1 MLYLAEGQSTSDT
14 QHHGLQHSSVTVVCA
29 AQISFL
35 LPHSAH
41 LVPKETPSTTNE
53 SPVHSHPNAE
63 TPGSVSHEKNNNNNN
78 NNNDDGREKTVETKA
93 FVIVA
98 FIMYISIYLFAFD
111 LRNNI
116 LSVVLATFIFFFRQN
131 ANGKQTTNNK
141 KASQRTLFSRALLF
155 HD

>member
-1 MLYLAEGQSTSDT
+1 LLYLAEGQSISDT

-63 TPGSVSHEKNNNNNN
+63 TPGSVPHENNINI
-78 NNNDDGREKTVETKA
+78 NDGEREKTFKTKS
-93 FVIVA
+93 FVIV
-98 FIMYISIYLFAFD
+98 FVYSLRLLYISIRFYAFD
-111 LRNNI
+111 
-116 LSVVLATFIFFFRQN
+116 FEEE
-131 ANGKQTTNNK
+131 
-141 KASQRTLFSRALLF
+141 
-155 HD
+155 

>member
-35 LPHSAH
+35 LPHSSH

-63 TPGSVSHEKNNNNNN
+63 TPGSVPHENNNNKNNN
-78 NNNDDGREKTVETKA
+78 DGDEREKTVETKA

-98 FIMYISIYLFAFD
+98 FIMYISIYP
-111 LRNNI
+111 
-116 LSVVLATFIFFFRQN
+116 FR
-131 ANGKQTTNNK
+131 
-141 KASQRTLFSRALLF
+141 F
-155 HD
+155 